1 MQQQDTFVKEHT
13 FFPFGKGTL
22 TSDGIQFST
31 SVEATAGSTEVLV
44 ESVTVNPGGTG
55 LIEEIAFSLTASYK
69 SDTTTKDVTLVWD
82 AKQTDSTTWVELATY
97 TQDDPGTAL
106 VEYTL
111 SGVKSTATNLLRVPI
126 DIRLNFSGEDASV
139 HSDCKAKNSSWV
151 KLKWRPSTQ
160 G

>member
-1 MQQQDTFVKEHT
+1 MQQQDVFVKEHT

-31 SVEATAGSTEVLV
+31 AVEATDTNEVTV

-55 LIEEIAFSLTASYK
+55 VIEEIAFSLTAAYK
-69 SDTTTKDVTLVWD
+69 SDSSAKDVTIVWD

-97 TQDDPGTAL
+97 THNNPNTAY

-126 DIRLNFSGEDASV
+126 DIRLNLASEDTT
-139 HSDCKAKNSSWV
+139 DCDGKAKNSSWV

>member
-31 SVEATAGSTEVLV
+31 AVDATAGSTEVTV

-55 LIEEIAFSLTASYK
+55 LIEEIAFSLTAAYK
-69 SDTTTKDVTLVWD
+69 SDGTQDVTLVWD

-97 TQDDPGTAL
+97 THDSPSTSY

-111 SGVKSTATNLLRVPI
+111 SGVKSTATSLLRVPI
-126 DIRLNFSGEDASV
+126 NIRLNFAGEDATVESA
-139 HSDCKAKNSSWV
+139 CKAKNSSWV
-151 KLKWRPSTQ
+151 KLKWRPSVQ